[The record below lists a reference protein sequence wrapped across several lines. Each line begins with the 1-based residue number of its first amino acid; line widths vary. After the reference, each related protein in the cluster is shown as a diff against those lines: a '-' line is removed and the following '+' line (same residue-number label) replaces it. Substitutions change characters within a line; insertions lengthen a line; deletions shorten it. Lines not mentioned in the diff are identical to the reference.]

1 VEPGHL
7 FLTPGGGD
15 AYEMRYVSK
24 SDDLIQNV
32 QLHLD
37 AQFLAKIGQ
46 ETADL
51 DPLQIELLE
60 RSAVRDPV
68 IEQICLML
76 KRELEQGGL
85 GSQLYAESTAQ
96 LLAVHLL
103 RDYCMFE
110 HHVQEYSGGLPKNR
124 LHRVIRGE
132 QTTVKSHPMR
142 SQYPPSTVR
151 SASSKSPL
159 AIVPANWFSRG

>member
-1 VEPGHL
+1 MEPGHL

-51 DPLQIELLE
+51 DPLRIELLE
-60 RSAVRDPV
+60 RSAVRDLV

-85 GSQLYAESTAQ
+85 GSQLYAESTDQ
-96 LLAVHLL
+96 PFQGFQQ
-103 RDYCMFE
+103 CT
-110 HHVQEYSGGLPKNR
+110 K
-124 LHRVIRGE
+124 
-132 QTTVKSHPMR
+132 
-142 SQYPPSTVR
+142 STVE
-151 SASSKSPL
+151 SGASRDRKRNTM
-159 AIVPANWFSRG
+159 V